1 MQIKYHLLRP
11 IRTFSNKMP
20 RHTPSTRSIFNW
32 KTQYIISIEMY
43 VNQI

>member
-1 MQIKYHLLRP
+1 MGKVTEKVNNR
-11 IRTFSNKMP
+11 RTFSNKMP